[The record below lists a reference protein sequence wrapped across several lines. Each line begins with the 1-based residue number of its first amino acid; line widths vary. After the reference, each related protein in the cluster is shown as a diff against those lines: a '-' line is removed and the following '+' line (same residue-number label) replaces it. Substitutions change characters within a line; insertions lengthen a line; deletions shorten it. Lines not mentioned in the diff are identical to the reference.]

1 MGLHEGFAGLETPL
15 TPPIS
20 MQTMPLT
27 HVVLLC
33 EPHGF
38 IINLFIALHYA
49 TLFPLRLNKQSTN

>member
-33 EPHGF
+33 VC
-38 IINLFIALHYA
+38 
-49 TLFPLRLNKQSTN
+49 